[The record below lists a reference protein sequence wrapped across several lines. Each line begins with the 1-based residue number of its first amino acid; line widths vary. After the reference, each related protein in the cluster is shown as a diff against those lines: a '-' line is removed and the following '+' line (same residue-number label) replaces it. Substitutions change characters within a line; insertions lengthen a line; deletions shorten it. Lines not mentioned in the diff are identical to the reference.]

1 VSAVA
6 RVHFVD
12 VGLRIHCDV
21 VGDSGNE
28 VSDLLVGEEE
38 LVEVELVGHT
48 RDVLQNNSSSLVH
61 LVDVVILIIH
71 DNDGHFEGRLVTVDG
86 LEGGALSLPGGD
98 GGVLPADVMLHAQA
112 VVFFSRVLEL
122 EGRLVA
128 GFPLLG
134 HSTNFLFRPN

>member
-1 VSAVA
+1 M

-28 VSDLLVGEEE
+28 RSDLVVGEEE

-48 RDVLQNNSSSLVH
+48 RDVLQNYSSGLVN

-71 DNDGHFEGRLVTVDG
+71 DSDGHFKGRLVTVDG
-86 LEGGALSLPGGD
+86 LQGSALSLPGGD
-98 GGVLPADVMLHAQA
+98 GAVLPADVMLHAQA
-112 VVFFSRVLEL
+112 VVFFSHIL
-122 EGRLVA
+122 
-128 GFPLLG
+128 
-134 HSTNFLFRPN
+134 